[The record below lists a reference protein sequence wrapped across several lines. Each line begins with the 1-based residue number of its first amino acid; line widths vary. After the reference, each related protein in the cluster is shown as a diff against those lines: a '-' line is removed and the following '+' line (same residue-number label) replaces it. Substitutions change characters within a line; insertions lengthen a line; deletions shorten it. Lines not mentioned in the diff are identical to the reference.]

1 MMYAVAVLA
10 GMLGAFIVVALM
22 RVNGDQDLFDEGY
35 LQGLRDQAAEYE
47 DRQLKFDFD
56 QEGAK

>member
-1 MMYAVAVLA
+1 
-10 GMLGAFIVVALM
+10 VVALM